1 MDDITKPKH
10 YTQGSVECIT
20 ALESML
26 GRESFIDHL
35 RAQALKYIW
44 RLRHKGDPLED
55 AKKAQYY
62 LGRLIEKLGQ

>member
-1 MDDITKPKH
+1 MEHITKPKH

-26 GRESFIDHL
+26 GREGFIDPL
-35 RAQALKYIW
+35 RAQALKYVW

-62 LGRLIEKLGQ
+62 INYLVSKLS